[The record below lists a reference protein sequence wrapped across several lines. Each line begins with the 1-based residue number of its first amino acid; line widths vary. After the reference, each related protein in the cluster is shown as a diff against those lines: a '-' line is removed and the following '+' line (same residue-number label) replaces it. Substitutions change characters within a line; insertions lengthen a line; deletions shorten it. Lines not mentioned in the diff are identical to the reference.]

1 MCQSISITAQASE
14 LTERFELDNVLFYIS
29 NRYEVN
35 PTDSVSAIIE
45 TKNGRILDEFR
56 WGMVPYWAR
65 DSVRMDSSEL
75 FDKPIYERIAN
86 KQRCIIPCT
95 GFYVTRTIGKEV
107 HRMKLTM
114 RSGTFAIAGLYDVFR
129 PASGEEMRTCTM
141 LMTSAN
147 SHVSPY
153 QPLMPAILE
162 QEDIGDW
169 LQRGSRT
176 PYELRSMLRP
186 MDALRMVAIPLSP
199 SIDDMVD
206 FESPRTEW
214 GRGMG

>member
-29 NRYEVN
+29 NRKEVT
-35 PTDSVSAIIE
+35 PTDSVSAIFE
-45 TKNGRILDEFR
+45 TRNGRILDECR

-75 FDKPIYERIAN
+75 FDKPIYNRIVQ
-86 KQRCIIPCT
+86 KQRCVIPCS

-129 PASGEEMRTCTM
+129 QASGDEMRTCTM
-141 LMTSAN
+141 LMTEAN

-162 QEDIGDW
+162 QEQIGDW
-169 LQRGSRT
+169 LQRGKQT

-186 MDALRMVAIPLSP
+186 MDAMRMLAIPISP
-199 SIDDMVD
+199 TADELVD
-206 FESPRTEW
+206 FDSPRTEW
-214 GRGMG
+214 VK

>member
-14 LTERFELDNVLFYIS
+14 LTERFKLDNVLFHFS

-35 PTDSVSAIIE
+35 PTDSVSAIFE
-45 TKNGRILDEFR
+45 SKNGRILDEFR

-65 DSVRMDSSEL
+65 DSVRMDSAGL
-75 FDKPIYERIAN
+75 FDKPIYDRIVQ
-86 KQRCIIPCT
+86 KQRCIIPCS

-107 HRMKLTM
+107 HKMKLAM
-114 RSGTFAIAGLYDVFR
+114 RSGIFAIAGLYDVFR
-129 PASGEEMRTCTM
+129 PASGDEMRTCTM
-141 LMTSAN
+141 LMTEAN

-162 QEDIGDW
+162 QEHIGDW
-169 LQRGSRT
+169 LERGKKT

-186 MDALRMVAIPLSP
+186 MDAMRMLAIPLSP
-199 SIDDMVD
+199 TADHMVD
-206 FESPRTEW
+206 FDSPRTEW
-214 GRGMG
+214 VK